1 MCFPNLTDLE
11 MASGQERAQLEDVLT
26 SFHSAVLEDYGF
38 RVTYDNDGKKV
49 VDKSAN
55 VCEHCATRA
64 AYASSTTY
72 NMMIHLCR
80 HNPTVSVDSTRR
92 NETGRKE

>member
-1 MCFPNLTDLE
+1 MLLTYHVLTVLE
-11 MASGQERAQLEDVLT
+11 MASGQERAQLEDVLP

-55 VCEHCATRA
+55 VYKHSVTRV

-72 NMMIHLCR
+72 NMMMHLWR
-80 HNPTVSVDSTRR
+80 HNPSVSIDSTGIR
-92 NETGRKE
+92 